1 MDILSITVHY
11 GLSKPSSGGQN
22 RYSHIIQ
29 ELSRRGNNVIVLESQ
44 IFFDARDLER
54 ARIYTYPRYSIFGR
68 SLNLL
73 KDLDIWFLIKLIKI
87 FRSEHIDLITIDS
100 PYGALAV
107 RLAGKLTKN
116 DAPII
121 YSSHNVESSFT
132 SEVTPQYTQLSHL
145 ERTIIPQYVTA
156 IERLTTRY
164 LVDHITAVSDADAK
178 LFRGKYGLSKD
189 KITVIPSGCQIK
201 PQLDRQA
208 KKRLRLEMGL
218 DLDSVIVVFHGTYS
232 FPPNKEAIETII
244 DCIAPKFE
252 NDQSVLFVLYGSD
265 VPKFKRPNVRSFGFI
280 EDLHQAVSIAD
291 IALMPLR
298 SGSGTKLK
306 LFDYMN
312 AGLPIITTRK
322 GIEGVRV
329 NDNEH
334 VIIVDNIDK
343 EVVNSIKYLVQNR
356 QERERLGLNAR
367 RLAEDEYS
375 WGIIGDKLDSTYRRV
390 EKQRA
395 RRHRTS

>member
-1 MDILSITVHY
+1 VDILSITVHY

-22 RYSHIIQ
+22 RHSHIIQ
-29 ELSRRGNNVIVLESQ
+29 ELSRRGNNVIVLEPQ
-44 IFFDARDLER
+44 IFFDASDVEC
-54 ARIYTYPRYSIFGR
+54 AKIYTYPKYSIFGR

-87 FRSEHIDLITIDS
+87 FRREHIDLITIDS

-116 DAPII
+116 EAPII
-121 YSSHNVESSFT
+121 YSSHNVESRFT
-132 SEVTPQYTQLSHL
+132 SEVTPQFTQLSHL
-145 ERTIIPQYVTA
+145 ERKIIPQYVTA
-156 IERLTTRY
+156 VERLTTRH
-164 LVDHITAVSDADAK
+164 LVNHLTAVSDADAR
-178 LFRGKYGLSKD
+178 LFRRKYGLSKD

-201 PQLDRQA
+201 PQLEKQA
-208 KKRLRLEMGL
+208 KKRLRAEMGL
-218 DLDSVIVVFHGTYS
+218 DPDSVIVVFHGTYS

-244 DCIAPKFE
+244 DGVAPEFE
-252 NDQSVLFVLYGSD
+252 NDESVLFVLYGSD
-265 VPKFKRPNVRSFGFI
+265 VPKFERANVRSFGFV

-291 IALMPLR
+291 IALVPLR

-312 AGLPIITTRK
+312 AGLPIITTWK

-329 NDNEH
+329 NENEH
-334 VIIVDNIDK
+334 VIIVDNIDR
-343 EVVNSIKYLVQNR
+343 EMVESIKYLVQNP

-375 WGIIGDKLDSTYRRV
+375 WSVIGDKLDSTYRGV

-395 RRHRTS
+395 RR

>member
-1 MDILSITVHY
+1 VDILSITVHY

-22 RYSHIIQ
+22 RYSHIVQ
-29 ELSRRGNNVIVLESQ
+29 ELSRRENNVIVLEPQ
-44 IFFDARDLER
+44 HFFDVSDVECAK
-54 ARIYTYPRYSIFGR
+54 IYTYPRYSIFGR

-73 KDLDIWFLIKLIKI
+73 KDLDIWFFVKLIQI
-87 FRSEHIDLITIDS
+87 FRREHIDLITTDS

-107 RLAGKLTKN
+107 RLAAKLTKN
-116 DAPII
+116 EAPLI

-132 SEVTPQYTQLSHL
+132 SEVTPQFTQLSHL
-145 ERTIIPQYVTA
+145 ERKVIPQYVTA
-156 IERLTTRY
+156 VERLTTRH
-164 LVDHITAVSDADAK
+164 LVDHITAVSDADAR
-178 LFRGKYGLSKD
+178 LFRRKYGLSND
-189 KITVIPSGCQIK
+189 KVTVIPSGCQIK
-201 PQLDRQA
+201 PQLEEQA
-208 KKRLRLEMGL
+208 KKRLRAEMGL
-218 DLDSVIVVFHGTYS
+218 DPDAVIVVFHGTYS
-232 FPPNKEAIETII
+232 FPPNKEAIETIT
-244 DCIAPKFE
+244 DFIAPEFE
-252 NDQSVLFVLYGSD
+252 NDASVLFVLYGSD
-265 VPKFKRPNVRSFGFI
+265 VPKFERTNVRSFGFI

-291 IALMPLR
+291 IALVPLR

-329 NDNEH
+329 TDNEH

-343 EVVNSIKYLVQNR
+343 GMIDSIKYLVQNR

-375 WGIIGDKLDSTYRRV
+375 WGVIGDKLFSTYRRV
-390 EKQRA
+390 EKQRV
-395 RRHRTS
+395 RRGS